1 MSENKQD
8 SGADTLIQTSLQ
20 KIKKLGK
27 IEPKKKRE
35 KAVRFFLDAD
45 LQPSLKGSAFYY
57 HVHKMPRVPRGII
70 RQWRKRGF
78 KPLTMGI
85 AHVRFEGFDKKYVFP
100 AYFWNQQRVKP

>member
-1 MSENKQD
+1 MNETKQD
-8 SGADTLIQTSLQ
+8 SGASA
-20 KIKKLGK
+20 K
-27 IEPKKKRE
+27 PKKKRE

-45 LQPSLKGSAFYY
+45 LEPSLKGSAFEY

-85 AHVRFEGFDKKYVFP
+85 AHVRFEGSDKKYVFP
-100 AYFWNQQRVKP
+100 AYFWNPKKAIMQAAASQGASA